1 MNAKKLLLVTSFV
14 ALSGSVFANDLLPFT
29 EADQF
34 TSSKTRAEV
43 KAEAIQKVRSEQI
56 AAHGDLLES
65 NPFVTTSKMAV
76 KSPRAPSDGV
86 DSAKNQHGADDHKAG
101 S

>member
-1 MNAKKLLLVTSFV
+1 MALFILYSAKK
-14 ALSGSVFANDLLPFT
+14 FART
-29 EADQF
+29 EQ
-34 TSSKTRAEV
+34 T
-43 KAEAIQKVRSEQI
+43 

-65 NPFVTTSKMAV
+65 NPFVTTSKIAV

-86 DSAKNQHGADDHKAG
+86 DSAKNQHGADGHKAG